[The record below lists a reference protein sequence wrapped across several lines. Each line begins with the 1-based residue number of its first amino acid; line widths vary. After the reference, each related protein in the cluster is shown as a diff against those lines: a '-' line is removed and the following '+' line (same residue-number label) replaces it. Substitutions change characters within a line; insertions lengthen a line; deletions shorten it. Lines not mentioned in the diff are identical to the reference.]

1 MPKQQRRWAWGGAPS
16 CSARY
21 LPNVLPVVLVLL
33 SLEMGIAVIVEAILS
48 FVGLSVS
55 TDTPTWGGMIAEGRQ
70 IIYQAWWVL
79 VFPLAHT
86 VPHGSRLQPIG
97 RRIAPV
103 ARSGVEAMNP
113 VIDIRNLSAQ
123 SSAGP
128 ILRDV
133 SLAVNAGEAMAL
145 VGESGAGKST
155 IAKAVLGIL
164 PAGIK
169 VTSGE
174 ILFEGTDLLALPPAR
189 MRALLG
195 VRIALIP
202 QDPQTSLNP
211 SRRIGDQLTDGLRLR
226 AGMSKADARTRALE
240 LLNDVHI
247 RDAGRVLERYPH
259 ELSGGMRQ
267 RVLIAQAFS
276 LNPQV
281 IIADE
286 PTTALDVTVQKQVL
300 RLIRLLQRNH
310 GTTLLFVTHDLGV
323 VAQICD
329 RMTVLYGGKVLE
341 QGATAEVLRNPQHRY
356 TQALLAAN
364 PRYDRPDQSLK
375 PVPEEL
381 IAELN
386 REISV

>member
-1 MPKQQRRWAWGGAPS
+1 MS
-16 CSARY
+16 
-21 LPNVLPVVLVLL
+21 
-33 SLEMGIAVIVEAILS
+33 
-48 FVGLSVS
+48 
-55 TDTPTWGGMIAEGRQ
+55 
-70 IIYQAWWVL
+70 
-79 VFPLAHT
+79 
-86 VPHGSRLQPIG
+86 
-97 RRIAPV
+97 
-103 ARSGVEAMNP
+103 P
-113 VIDIRNLSAQ
+113 VIDIRNLSARTAV
-123 SSAGP
+123 SP

-133 SLAVNAGEAMAL
+133 SFSVNAGEVMAL

-169 VTSGE
+169 VTAGN

-189 MRALLG
+189 LRELLG

-202 QDPQTSLNP
+202 QDPLTSLNP
-211 SRRIGDQLTDGLRLR
+211 ARRIGDQLTDGLRLR
-226 AGMSKADARTRALE
+226 AGMSRRAAFDKALT

-247 RDAGRVLERYPH
+247 REPERVLQRYPH

-276 LNPQV
+276 LNPHV

-300 RLIRLLQRNH
+300 RLIRDMQREH
-310 GTTLLFVTHDLGV
+310 KTTLLFVTHDLGV

-341 QGATAEVLRNPQHRY
+341 QGATADILQNPKSPY
-356 TQALLAAN
+356 TRALLAAS
-364 PRYDRPDQSLK
+364 PRYDQPEQSLK
-375 PVPEEL
+375 PVPEAL
-381 IAELN
+381 IAELR
-386 REISV
+386 REIGM